1 MTSTAISVNPLSG
14 VKKVASTPSDALRRM
29 GIKSI
34 SNRVT
39 SHTATFIY
47 QTNMSLSNTKG
58 GQIKRTKKVTSGLS
72 EIVKPPKVADK
83 VPNRPPL
90 NAIRKQAMV
99 PKQQIF
105 KTMRVRRSGDRAP
118 KKMGFADAMRM
129 SMKVP
134 IKRF

>member
-1 MTSTAISVNPLSG
+1 MTSTAARINAIPGL
-14 VKKVASTPSDALRRM
+14 KKAVSTPSDALCRM
-29 GIKSI
+29 GIKTM
-34 SNRVT
+34 SNHVS

-47 QTNMSLSNTKG
+47 QTKLTLSNSNS
-58 GQIKRTKKVTSGLS
+58 GQIKRTKKVTSRLN
-72 EIVKPPKVADK
+72 EMAKPPKVADK
-83 VPNRPPL
+83 APTRRPL
-90 NAIRKQAMV
+90 DAIRKQAMV

-105 KTMRVRRSGDRAP
+105 KTMRVKRGGDRAP

>member
-1 MTSTAISVNPLSG
+1 MTSTAARINAIPGL
-14 VKKVASTPSDALRRM
+14 KKAVSTPSDALCRM
-29 GIKSI
+29 GIKTM
-34 SNRVT
+34 SNHVS

-47 QTNMSLSNTKG
+47 QTKLSFSNSKG
-58 GQIKRTKKVTSGLS
+58 GQIKRTKKVTTRLN
-72 EIVKPPKVADK
+72 EMVKPPKVADK

>member
-1 MTSTAISVNPLSG
+1 MTSTAARINAIPGL
-14 VKKVASTPSDALRRM
+14 KKAVSTPSDALRRM
-29 GIKSI
+29 GIKTM
-34 SNRVT
+34 SNHVS

-47 QTNMSLSNTKG
+47 QTKLTLSNSNS
-58 GQIKRTKKVTSGLS
+58 GQIKRTKKVTSRLN
-72 EIVKPPKVADK
+72 EMAKPPKVADK
-83 VPNRPPL
+83 APTRRPL
-90 NAIRKQAMV
+90 DAIRKQAMV

-105 KTMRVRRSGDRAP
+105 KTMRVKRGGDRAP

>member
-1 MTSTAISVNPLSG
+1 MTSTAARLNAIPGL
-14 VKKVASTPSDALRRM
+14 KKAVSTPSDALRRM

-72 EIVKPPKVADK
+72 EMVKPPKVADK

-105 KTMRVRRSGDRAP
+105 KTMRVRRGGDRAP

-129 SMKVP
+129 SMKVQ
-134 IKRF
+134 ISK

>member
-1 MTSTAISVNPLSG
+1 MTSIAARVNAIPGL
-14 VKKVASTPSDALRRM
+14 KKAVSTPSDALRRM
-29 GIKSI
+29 GIKTM
-34 SNRVT
+34 SNHVS

-47 QTNMSLSNTKG
+47 QTKLSLSNSNS
-58 GQIKRTKKVTSGLS
+58 GQIKRTKKVTSRLN
-72 EIVKPPKVADK
+72 EMAKPPKVADK
-83 VPNRPPL
+83 APTRRPL
-90 NAIRKQAMV
+90 DAIRKQAMV

-105 KTMRVRRSGDRAP
+105 KTMRVKRGGDRAP

>member
-1 MTSTAISVNPLSG
+1 MTSTAARLNAIPGL
-14 VKKVASTPSDALRRM
+14 KKAVSTPSDALRRM
-29 GIKSI
+29 GIKTM
-34 SNRVT
+34 SNNVS

-47 QTNMSLSNTKG
+47 QTKLSLSNSNS
-58 GQIKRTKKVTSGLS
+58 GQIKRTKKVTSRLN
-72 EIVKPPKVADK
+72 EMVKPSKVADK
-83 VPNRPPL
+83 APTRRPL
-90 NAIRKQAMV
+90 DAIRKQAMV

-105 KTMRVRRSGDRAP
+105 KTMRVKRGGDRAP